1 MTTNPAIVRIVDFCA
16 RYRWMIVIAG
26 TLLMLAAAA
35 FDATRFSIDADIE
48 GSISQKL
55 PWHQRE
61 LQLLHAFPQKGILV
75 VVKAP
80 TAENAEQATHALAQT
95 LSKNHDLFPAVEQL
109 DSGDFFERNGLLYQA
124 PDDVRKSAEGLARA
138 QPFIVALAGDP
149 SLRGVMTALW
159 SAIQGVQ
166 AGQIKMEQLAWPL
179 SLTDQTLGD
188 VLSVKPATFPGSSY
202 YKASRCLPSSCGTSS
217 EFSPRWI
224 LPRFSP
230 D

>member
-1 MTTNPAIVRIVDFCA
+1 
-16 RYRWMIVIAG
+16 
-26 TLLMLAAAA
+26 
-35 FDATRFSIDADIE
+35 
-48 GSISQKL
+48 
-55 PWHQRE
+55 
-61 LQLLHAFPQKGILV
+61 
-75 VVKAP
+75 
-80 TAENAEQATHALAQT
+80 LAQT